1 MEKKSEIEGKER
13 RNNGK
18 GEKGKQWMTE
28 NKLIHVTF

>member
-18 GEKGKQWMTE
+18 GEKGKQSEWWKI
-28 NKLIHVTF
+28 N